1 MQYKKCYYII
11 KSDIMLNQAKLKISN
26 LKLYPYVRNQFFD
39 YNKKR
44 CSTSVF
50 KLNSR
55 LRWCVAYTQ
64 MTLEGTA
71 KAAAAAYSLDDTRA
85 DFHYL

>member
-1 MQYKKCYYII
+1 
-11 KSDIMLNQAKLKISN
+11 
-26 LKLYPYVRNQFFD
+26 
-39 YNKKR
+39 
-44 CSTSVF
+44 
-50 KLNSR
+50 
-55 LRWCVAYTQ
+55 